1 MLDEM
6 KVYLKVIQSKVVD
19 ECLCKDILKKI
30 SLLNVTEMSKD
41 RMLIADLF
49 CSVLQAIQENKINEL
64 EKEIIE
70 AFKNISQIARTGKE
84 NSSLVI
90 IDFLN
95 HLYQHRNYVHQK
107 IDISQDEILI
117 LLKDME
123 AIKFVLLI
131 CDEDGERYFPANR
144 LLSNIVLD
152 VNFINSRIEPY
163 HINLLQLAVEMF
175 KITGEVDPQ
184 EQFERLINT
193 CNLHFIRY
201 LDGTSTRIDTIDMTN
216 YKYNNVM
223 VFYNEREKKC

>member
-95 HLYQHRNYVHQK
+95 HLY
-107 IDISQDEILI
+107 L
-117 LLKDME
+117 
-123 AIKFVLLI
+123 
-131 CDEDGERYFPANR
+131 
-144 LLSNIVLD
+144 
-152 VNFINSRIEPY
+152 
-163 HINLLQLAVEMF
+163 
-175 KITGEVDPQ
+175 
-184 EQFERLINT
+184 
-193 CNLHFIRY
+193 
-201 LDGTSTRIDTIDMTN
+201 
-216 YKYNNVM
+216 
-223 VFYNEREKKC
+223 